1 MLILNEIISRQEE
14 KIGDIGM
21 IHTIQMYT
29 SLTKSEKAFIEE
41 TYGKSLYAVMKEI
54 EEVFKEQDIT
64 LNLKKFPATDTYNL
78 YFETDVIKLLGKI
91 DGVIRADDYQVAN
104 RMIQEIEQRLLL
116 WEINRNFILIRIDYR
131 FDVSVANEVHRKYLF
146 KLWNKLAAKYYH
158 MKKCNRPKVEANH
171 IESVPFE
178 TTLYF
183 NSKSI
188 CVTVYDKE
196 QERQDKGIQAEEYE
210 KDVLRFE
217 VRLMNAHLK
226 NMKSGKKRAKTLEAY
241 WKEEVYR
248 SYMQKYVARLFGTD
262 PFYKIYYARKM
273 IRASSYS
280 AKEQQKLETFLTDV
294 SKYGVEGV
302 IGYRTKLEWDYKQYS
317 RYQMR
322 KYSRMLAQLGINM
335 ILVPQNEVATLGK
348 IPNPLAIFRGVEM
361 SKQ

>member
-1 MLILNEIISRQEE
+1 
-14 KIGDIGM
+14 M

-29 SLTKSEKAFIEE
+29 SLTKREKACIER
-41 TYGKSLYAVMKEI
+41 YYRKSLYFIIKEI
-54 EEVFKEQDIT
+54 EEIFKEHDIT
-64 LNLKKFPATDTYNL
+64 LNLKKFSATDTYNL
-78 YFETDVIKLLGKI
+78 YLETDVIKLLKKQ
-91 DGVIRADDYQVAN
+91 DGVITEEDYSEADK
-104 RMIQEIEQRLLL
+104 IIHEIEQQLLL
-116 WEINRNFILIRIDYR
+116 WELERNFILIRIDYR
-131 FDVSVANEVHRKYLF
+131 LDVKVENEVQRKYLF

-158 MKKCNRPKVEANH
+158 MKKCNRPKVDTAH
-171 IESVPFE
+171 VESVPFE
-178 TTLYF
+178 TTIYF

-210 KDVLRFE
+210 KNVLRFE

-226 NMKSGKKRAKTLEAY
+226 NMKSGKKREKTLEAY
-241 WKEEVYR
+241 WKEEVYM
-248 SYMQKYVARLFGTD
+248 SYMQKYVVRLFGTD

-273 IRASSYS
+273 IRTSLYPE
-280 AKEQQKLETFLTDV
+280 KEQQKLETFLTDI

-335 ILVPQNEVATLGK
+335 ILVPQNEVAALGK